1 MNRLTPGQAASR
13 PTPPPARPAR
23 PAGPDPSALT
33 AVEARAGVLLQVGLS
48 PCHGDH
54 ALALAAHQFVEGR
67 PLDPR
72 ACALL
77 ADGCGERVDVL
88 VAMQGLRPDFT
99 PVLTPLKPDTAPV
112 DARVRSTVQRLQAAV
127 DQGLAFEILI
137 DPPPLPDEVM
147 DAITRTLIAPN
158 ARITGFHFHAP
169 WADTEPDRE
178 ANAAPLQALRTGLD
192 ACAALVAVSGGPGV
206 LWLLNRPVQALSIAF
221 NQAPGTDEL
230 ARLEQVLVNGVTA
243 FTCTAHEAGTFPG
256 VAEVVQTVNRHAS
269 PDTAVRAVRLVY
281 PYRPP
286 RHDASGV
293 DAADRLLN
301 TPRLQRLT
309 LPGTEWLNLMSD
321 DQLVACIRR
330 FGLQWLSFDSVYT
343 LSPAV
348 QAALAHQR
356 QPAGVRP
363 GLTLAPA
370 GAATTPANPPRV

>member
-13 PTPPPARPAR
+13 PTLPPARPD
-23 PAGPDPSALT
+23 GPDPSAPT

-48 PCHGDH
+48 PCHGDR
-54 ALALAAHQFVEGR
+54 ALALAVHQFIEGR
-67 PLDPR
+67 PLDLR
-72 ACALL
+72 ACARL

-99 PVLTPLKPDTAPV
+99 PVMTPMKPDAAPF
-112 DARVRSTVQRLQAAV
+112 DARAQSTVQRLQAAV

-137 DPPPLPDEVM
+137 DALPLPDEVM
-147 DAITRTLIAPN
+147 DAVARTLAAPN
-158 ARITGFHFHAP
+158 ARVTGFHFHAP
-169 WADTEPDRE
+169 WADTAPDRE

-192 ACAALVAVSGGPGV
+192 ACAALLAVSGGPGV

-221 NQAPGTDEL
+221 DQAPVTDEL

-243 FTCTAHEAGTFPG
+243 FTCTAQEAGTFPG
-256 VAEVVQTVNRHAS
+256 VAEVIQTVNRHAPPAS
-269 PDTAVRAVRLVY
+269 AVRAVRLVY
-281 PYRPP
+281 PFRPP
-286 RHDASGV
+286 RHGASGV

-301 TPRLQRLT
+301 TPHLQRLT

-343 LSPAV
+343 LSLAV

-356 QPAGVRP
+356 LPAGVRP
-363 GLTLAPA
+363 GLALAPA